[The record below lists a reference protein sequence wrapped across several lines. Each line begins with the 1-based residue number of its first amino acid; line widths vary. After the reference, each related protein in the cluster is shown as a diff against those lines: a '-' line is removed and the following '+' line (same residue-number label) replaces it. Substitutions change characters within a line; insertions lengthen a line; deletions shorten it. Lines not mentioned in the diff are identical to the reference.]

1 MAEDIR
7 FSKKA
12 ATLTHASARGKVKRN
27 AGNFTR
33 GSQLFHHEI
42 LMTWAGIRMPLY
54 VWVGTAVLLLC
65 ILISLTFKNHE
76 VQLVLMKLY
85 AEAWGWVQLNPN
97 KPVNLTLPSGQMVQ
111 GTMSM
116 VPYHPAVE
124 RAWAKAVQVSISAGL
139 GAAFICV
146 PLTVWFVD
154 FSKRRGTDILTER
167 HERGAV
173 LVTHSE
179 LAQAITSHNWKEHV
193 SECRKRKPAVDPDQI
208 LAEPLKDRV
217 RAGLH
222 APYRL
227 AGVPVPW
234 RLEQSHAMFIGT
246 TGAGKT
252 TELKKI
258 VTQARERGHRCVIF
272 DLTGTFVESFYDAET
287 DIILNPMDRRCVSWS
302 IFNDCDNYAEFMSAA
317 TALVPSGHSA
327 EDDFWQKSARTLFVE
342 MCVKMIKMGVRSNGA
357 LSYFLMQSD
366 LKTIHAQLEG
376 TIAGPMMSPAAAKMA
391 ESIRTTFI
399 ANANVFRFLPE
410 PPPGETGFSI
420 KNWMTTEVKEGSIL
434 FITSTHPDLVLNRP
448 LLTLWMDL
456 AVNAL
461 FHMGRSRDLRTWFLI
476 DEVHALHRLPAI
488 DHGLQTA
495 RAFGGAFVL
504 GMHSFDKLEETY
516 GENGATNLASLAGT
530 KLILKTADPETSR
543 RCSEFI
549 GNRQV
554 RIMDE
559 AYSYGYNDNRD
570 ASTITPR
577 TNVEELVMPVDISDL
592 PSMHGFVKF
601 PDGFPAAQ
609 IRLTWKDYEPRAKGF
624 ERVTDMRAA
633 EYTPPSGDGA
643 EMVGGDREGAQP
655 DMAPKERKGREEV
668 ALSEAERAAQQ
679 LREAIEGPLNPE
691 RELTEEEMARKI
703 EDEEERAEFERRPAQ
718 GELYGYNRPGKKD
731 QRERQNLAMRD
742 SEERSAQAKIEGP
755 KGRAQNS
762 RADAQESELSKEN
775 MRGISNEKQSRQ
787 DPSIDDDQELGR

>member
-1 MAEDIR
+1 
-7 FSKKA
+7 
-12 ATLTHASARGKVKRN
+12 
-27 AGNFTR
+27 
-33 GSQLFHHEI
+33 
-42 LMTWAGIRMPLY
+42 
-54 VWVGTAVLLLC
+54 
-65 ILISLTFKNHE
+65 
-76 VQLVLMKLY
+76 
-85 AEAWGWVQLNPN
+85 
-97 KPVNLTLPSGQMVQ
+97 
-111 GTMSM
+111 
-116 VPYHPAVE
+116 
-124 RAWAKAVQVSISAGL
+124 
-139 GAAFICV
+139 
-146 PLTVWFVD
+146 
-154 FSKRRGTDILTER
+154 
-167 HERGAV
+167 
-173 LVTHSE
+173 
-179 LAQAITSHNWKEHV
+179 
-193 SECRKRKPAVDPDQI
+193 
-208 LAEPLKDRV
+208 
-217 RAGLH
+217 
-222 APYRL
+222 
-227 AGVPVPW
+227 
-234 RLEQSHAMFIGT
+234 
-246 TGAGKT
+246 
-252 TELKKI
+252 
-258 VTQARERGHRCVIF
+258 
-272 DLTGTFVESFYDAET
+272 
-287 DIILNPMDRRCVSWS
+287 
-302 IFNDCDNYAEFMSAA
+302 
-317 TALVPSGHSA
+317 
-327 EDDFWQKSARTLFVE
+327 

-601 PDGFPAAQ
+601 PDGFPAAR

-655 DMAPKERKGREEV
+655 DIAPKERKDREEV

-703 EDEEERAEFERRPAQ
+703 EDEEERAEFERKPAQ

-762 RADAQESELSKEN
+762 KADAQESELSKEN
-775 MRGISNEKQSRQ
+775 MRGIGNERQSRQ

>member
-54 VWVGTAVLLLC
+54 VWVGTAVVLLC
-65 ILISLTFKNHE
+65 ILVSLTFKNHE

-179 LAQAITSHNWKEHV
+179 LAQAITSHNWKAHV
-193 SECRKRKPAVDPDQI
+193 SECRKRRPAVDPDKI

-217 RAGLH
+217 RVGLH

-287 DIILNPMDRRCVSWS
+287 DIILNPMDRRCVPWS

-516 GENGATNLASLAGT
+516 GENWATNLASLAGT
-530 KLILKTADPETSR
+530 KLILKTADHETSR

-601 PDGFPAAQ
+601 PDGFPAAR

-633 EYTPPSGDGA
+633 EYTPPSGDIA
-643 EMVGGDREGAQP
+643 ELGGGDREGAQP
-655 DMAPKERKGREEV
+655 DIAPKERKDREEV

-691 RELTEEEMARKI
+691 RELTEEEVARKI
-703 EDEEERAEFERRPAQ
+703 EDEEERERLERRPVQ

-731 QRERQNLAMRD
+731 QRERQNHAMRD
-742 SEERSAQAKIEGP
+742 SEERGAQAKIEGP

-775 MRGISNEKQSRQ
+775 MRGIGNERQSRQ

>member
-65 ILISLTFKNHE
+65 ILVSLTFKNHE

-124 RAWAKAVQVSISAGL
+124 RAWAKTVQVSISAGL

-173 LVTHSE
+173 LVTHGE
-179 LAQAITSHNWKEHV
+179 LAKAITIHNWNAHV
-193 SECRKRKPAVDPDQI
+193 SECRKRTPAVDPDKI

-287 DIILNPMDRRCVSWS
+287 DIILNPMDRRCVPWS

-601 PDGFPAAQ
+601 PDGFPAAR

-655 DMAPKERKGREEV
+655 DIAPKEPKDREEV

-691 RELTEEEMARKI
+691 RELTEEEVTRKI
-703 EDEEERAEFERRPAQ
+703 EDEEERADFERKPAQ

-731 QRERQNLAMRD
+731 QRERQSLAMRD
-742 SEERSAQAKIEGP
+742 SEERGAQAKIEGP

-775 MRGISNEKQSRQ
+775 MRGIGNEKQSRQ

>member
-65 ILISLTFKNHE
+65 ILVSLTFKNHE

-85 AEAWGWVQLNPN
+85 AEAWGWVQLNLN

-154 FSKRRGTDILTER
+154 FSKRRGTDILTEH

-179 LAQAITSHNWKEHV
+179 LAQAITNHNWKAHV
-193 SECRKRKPAVDPDQI
+193 SECRKRTPAVDPDKI

-287 DIILNPMDRRCVSWS
+287 DIILNPMDRRCVPWS

-317 TALVPSGHSA
+317 TALVPSGNSA

-410 PPPGETGFSI
+410 PPQGETGFSI

-601 PDGFPAAQ
+601 PDGFPAAR

-633 EYTPPSGDGA
+633 EYTPPSGDSA
-643 EMVGGDREGAQP
+643 ELGGGDREGAQP
-655 DMAPKERKGREEV
+655 DIAPKEPKDREEV

-691 RELTEEEMARKI
+691 RELTEEEVARKM
-703 EDEEERAEFERRPAQ
+703 EDEEERERLERRPVQ
-718 GELYGYNRPGKKD
+718 GELYGYHRPGKKD

-775 MRGISNEKQSRQ
+775 MRGIGNEKQSRQ